1 VNLKISLLYGV
12 IDGLKKLSTI
22 LMALFFFG
30 CGVTLPASEPRLQ
43 HETSEPELMTEQEFT
58 DRSVQSALL
67 IYEGM
72 RTVSE
77 AAQKYAL
84 DNNDTLPISNP
95 QKTVKELLLEG
106 GYLKSWPTVPP
117 FAFTD
122 PTQLELT
129 YANGYDDMDGIG
141 APDDVIFLQDVKIE
155 VCKEFI
161 RRHSSAGP
169 DDIIYNYKANKEK
182 YPGEVFGR
190 HIKIYAINWPGEEYN
205 EYCDIEWVIQYND

>member
-1 VNLKISLLYGV
+1 MKKPLLIFTALVIYGCASLPPSN
-12 IDGLKKLSTI
+12 KP
-22 LMALFFFG
+22 
-30 CGVTLPASEPRLQ
+30 TLLHEESEPNLL
-43 HETSEPELMTEQEFT
+43 TKQEFI

-106 GYLKSWPTVPP
+106 GYLNSWPTVPP

-122 PTQLELT
+122 PTQLELK

-161 RRHSSAGP
+161 RRYSSTGF
-169 DDIIYNYKANKEK
+169 DDIIYNYEANKEK

-190 HIKIYAINWPGEEYN
+190 HIKIYAINWAGEEYI
-205 EYCDIEWVIQYND
+205 EYCDIEWVMQYND